1 MNSKTLRWLLLA
13 VLVATSGL
21 ACSKPMPSYLPAP
34 ATIPRTI
41 PEEKPKPSKD
51 GSKQARPPSTV
62 TALVAH
68 GTDGKPVFV
77 ELRESTG
84 DPTLDQRAVE
94 MIMNTKRFTPGK
106 ADTVMVKVNVK
117 SIPRE

>member
-1 MNSKTLRWLLLA
+1 MNSKAFRWLLLA
-13 VLVATSGL
+13 VLVATGGS
-21 ACSKPMPSYLPAP
+21 ACSKPKPEYLPAP

-41 PEEKPKPSKD
+41 PEDKPKAAKDASK
-51 GSKQARPPSTV
+51 AVRLPATV
-62 TALVAH
+62 VALVAH
-68 GTDGKPVFV
+68 DTNGKPVFV

-84 DPTLDQRAVE
+84 DPALDQRAVE

-117 SIPRE
+117 TIPRE